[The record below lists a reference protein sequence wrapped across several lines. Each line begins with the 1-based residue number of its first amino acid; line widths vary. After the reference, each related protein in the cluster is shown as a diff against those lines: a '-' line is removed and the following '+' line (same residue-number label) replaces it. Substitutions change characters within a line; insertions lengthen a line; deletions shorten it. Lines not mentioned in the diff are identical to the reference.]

1 MLIRN
6 ILNEKGTKV
15 FDIEPEDTV
24 YDAIKK
30 MADKDIGALLVMEG
44 EKLKGIITER
54 DYRNKVILKGRR
66 SKTTAVREIM
76 TSDLYTVQPT
86 DTVDTCMALMTDRK
100 FRHLPVVENGKVV
113 GVISIG
119 DLVKAVITKQKV
131 EIHNLRDYISGGSY
145 PG

>member
-6 ILNEKGTKV
+6 ILNEKGTEV
-15 FDIEPEDTV
+15 FDIGPENTV
-24 YDAIKK
+24 YEAIER

-44 EKLKGIITER
+44 DKLKGIITER

-100 FRHLPVVENGKVV
+100 FRHLPVVEKGNVV

-131 EIHNLRDYISGGSY
+131 EIHNLRDYIAGSY